1 MTPHRRDRHQHGPH
15 HVKVGVIADLCDALK
30 QTLQLL
36 LDGLAPAPPPRRV
49 ATQARCDQA
58 ATCEHDRRRRA
69 AGWAAAISAALDD
82 DQLATAVARLSPPV
96 PGIGRRSACV
106 ARGDLIAWAVA
117 AHRRRPDQP
126 LQHAL
131 TAALADTTNDGHA
144 GTGGGPSWPSAGPV
158 ASPDGDL
165 PEPPGLGHASL
176 HARLVA
182 AVQRLEPAVDA
193 QHGHPR

>member
-1 MTPHRRDRHQHGPH
+1 MTPHRRDRHHNGPH
-15 HVKVGVIADLCDALK
+15 HAAAGVIADLCDALE

-49 ATQARCDQA
+49 AAQARCDQA
-58 ATCEHDRRRRA
+58 PACEHDRRRRA

-82 DQLATAVARLSPPV
+82 EQLATAVARLSPPV

-131 TAALADTTNDGHA
+131 TAALADTTDA
-144 GTGGGPSWPSAGPV
+144 ARPGGVPSWPSAGPV
-158 ASPDGDL
+158 AAPDGDL
-165 PEPPGLGHASL
+165 PEPPDVGHAPL